1 MPQSDSTPHG
11 EQVRRLRLPSGKTV
25 DVVYCGED
33 PALESELAAIERAVG
48 ATSKPGGGEAIGA
61 TSKPGVTAPAL
72 PMHLCPE
79 CACELVYP
87 TDWEEIAPR
96 SWDVELACPNCLWL
110 GRGLYDQ
117 RDVEALDDEL
127 DRGVHVLLRD
137 LAKLTK
143 ANMTAEV
150 ERFLEALAADQIW
163 PMDF

>member
-1 MPQSDSTPHG
+1 M
-11 EQVRRLRLPSGKTV
+11 RRLRLPSGKTV
-25 DVVYCGED
+25 EVVYFGDD
-33 PALESELAAIERAVG
+33 PALESELAAIERAVDTVREAAPHHAEG
-48 ATSKPGGGEAIGA
+48 QATA
-61 TSKPGVTAPAL
+61 APAL
-72 PMHLCPE
+72 PMHVCPE

-87 TDWEEIAPR
+87 TGWEEVAPR

-143 ANMTAEV
+143 ANMTVEV
-150 ERFLEALAADQIW
+150 ERFIQALAADQIW
-163 PMDF
+163 PIDF